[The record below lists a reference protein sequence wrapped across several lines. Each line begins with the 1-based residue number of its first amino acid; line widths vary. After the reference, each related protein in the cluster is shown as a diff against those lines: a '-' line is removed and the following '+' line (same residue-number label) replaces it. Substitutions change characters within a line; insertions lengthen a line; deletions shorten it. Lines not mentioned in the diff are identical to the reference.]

1 MASFVRFVRDF
12 DYSPPGAAWG
22 RSYAAGWTVLVPDD
36 HADAAEAARA
46 ISDMLERRVFG
57 DAEAA
62 GAGERVERKDI
73 DPDDERVFPQ
83 GPVEKPA
90 KGRR

>member
-1 MASFVRFVRDF
+1 MR
-12 DYSPPGAAWG
+12 P
-22 RSYAAGWTVLVPDD
+22 AGPSLFP
-36 HADAAEAARA
+36 
-46 ISDMLERRVFG
+46 
-57 DAEAA
+57 AEAA

>member
-36 HADAAEAARA
+36 HADAAEAA
-46 ISDMLERRVFG
+46 
-57 DAEAA
+57 
-62 GAGERVERKDI
+62 GAGERVEREDI

-90 KGRR
+90 KARR